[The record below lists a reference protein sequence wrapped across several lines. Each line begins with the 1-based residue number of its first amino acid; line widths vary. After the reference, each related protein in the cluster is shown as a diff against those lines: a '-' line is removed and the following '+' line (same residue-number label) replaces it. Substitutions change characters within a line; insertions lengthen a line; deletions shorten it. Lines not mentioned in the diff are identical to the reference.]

1 MSCKNYLLVLIAMLL
16 TTPVLFCQTAEK
28 PPTVLRVD
36 QSLPGELAKKEV
48 ESYQITTRKGNFVYG
63 FVDQLSVDV
72 VVTVFDPEG
81 KKVAV
86 FDDPAVGPEHFQFE
100 AKATG
105 DFVVDVSPFKDK
117 EGDYSIVLKL
127 VEPVAKKP
135 QKRIDQLMCAF
146 DNTETPGGV
155 VGVIQDGKVIF
166 AKGYGMANLVHGIP
180 FTADLRSNIG
190 SVSKQFTAF
199 GILLLEK
206 AGKLNIDDDVRKHIP
221 ELPDFGETV
230 TLKNLL
236 NHTNGYREIYNTM
249 PIKGWK
255 GEDGLLKKEAI
266 RLIQRQKELQAQPG
280 AEFNY
285 NNTAYIFLAE
295 IIARTSGQDFHDW
308 MKDNVFEPLGMNETM
323 VRPTPKH
330 IVTASAQ
337 GYVGG
342 EGGFLEA
349 GDLHAANGAGTMYTT
364 IANFAKWLQNF
375 KDPKVGGAALIEKL
389 TTPGILNSGD
399 TMSYALGIGVGKY
412 RGQRLL
418 SHTGGDIA
426 HRTLLSY
433 YPDID
438 VGVVLMSN
446 NGGFNLGMGTKVM
459 DAFFADEL
467 EPIKEKKAVKGV
479 QVDAEILKTYAG
491 KYKAQQVGLII
502 EYKLENEQ
510 LVAYP
515 TGQSPLPLV
524 ATSDTSFAYEGV
536 EASLVFHVQE
546 GKKIEQA
553 THTQGGSAIKLERL
567 PPFELSADKRTE
579 YIGKYFCEEL
589 ETFYTI
595 LLKEDKLLAELA
607 NSADIELT
615 ATEEDTFS
623 GSVYFAPE
631 IQFERDDAGQITGFK
646 LSNGRTKGIHFE
658 RQE

>member
-1 MSCKNYLLVLIAMLL
+1 MNGKNYLLVLLALL
-16 TTPVLFCQTAEK
+16 LSSSSLFSQTANK
-28 PPTVLRVD
+28 SSIALRMNTPLD
-36 QSLPGELAKKEV
+36 GELSKKGV
-48 ESYQITTRKGNFVYG
+48 KSYKITTKEGNFVYG
-63 FVDQLSVDV
+63 FVDQLTVDV
-72 VVTVFDPEG
+72 VVTIFDPAG
-81 KKVAV
+81 KKIAT
-86 FDDPAVGPEHFQFE
+86 FDGPGSGPEHFSFE
-100 AKATG
+100 TKVKGA
-105 DFVVDVSPFKDK
+105 FVIEVSPFKEK
-117 EGDYSIVLKL
+117 EGRYSIVLKRA
-127 VEPVAKKP
+127 EPVAKEAE
-135 QKRIDQLMCAF
+135 KRVDQLMAAY
-146 DNTETPGGV
+146 DNAETPGGV
-155 VGVIQDGKVIF
+155 VGVIKNGEVQF
-166 AKGYGMANLVHGIP
+166 AKGYGMANLVHDIP
-180 FTADLRSNIG
+180 FSTELRSNIG

-206 AGKLNIDDDVRKHIP
+206 DGKLSIDDDVQKHIP
-221 ELPDFGETV
+221 ELPDFGETI

-236 NHTNGYREIYNTM
+236 NHTNGFREIYNTM

-255 GEDGLLKKEAI
+255 GEDGLLRKEAI

-285 NNTAYIFLAE
+285 NNTAYIMLAE
-295 IIARTSGQDFHDW
+295 IIERTSEQKFHDY
-308 MKDNVFEPLGMNETM
+308 MREKVFEPLGMTQTM

-330 IVTASAQ
+330 LVKASAQ
-337 GYVGG
+337 GYIGG
-342 EGGFLEA
+342 EGGFHEA

-364 IANFAKWLQNF
+364 IADFAKWLQNF

-418 SHTGGDIA
+418 SHTGGDVA

-433 YPDID
+433 YPDLN
-438 VGVVLMSN
+438 VGIVLMSN

-459 DAFFADEL
+459 EAFFADDL
-467 EPIKEKKAVKGV
+467 ESVEEEEEVKGV
-479 QVDAEILKTYAG
+479 QVDVEILKTYAG
-491 KYKAQQVGLII
+491 KFKAQQLGLII
-502 EYKLENEQ
+502 EYKLENGQ

-515 TGQSPLPLV
+515 TGQSSLPLV

-536 EASLVFHVQE
+536 AASLVFHIQE

-553 THTQGGSAIKLERL
+553 THTQGGSAIKLDRL
-567 PPFELSADKRTE
+567 PPYELSAEKRKD
-579 YIGKYFCEEL
+579 YAGKYFCEEL

-595 LLKEDKLLAELA
+595 LLKEDKLVAELA

-615 ATEEDTFS
+615 ATEEDAFS

-631 IQFERDDAGQITGFK
+631 IKFERDAANKITGFK
-646 LSNGRTKGIHFE
+646 LSNGRTKGIHFA